1 MINEYDEN
9 KRMIAIMRQ
18 IAETKTKGKTNLL
31 NEEQISSTKK
41 DAIAITNDDNFGV
54 NVLTKQKEAF
64 KNAVDGGT
72 EFSDEKNVSSD
83 AESNP
88 IVYYPNSGNLVFS
101 GVIPSMNNLKWQ
113 YSLNDSDGD
122 GVFFWSDGLRLTD
135 ENIKKLNKLRGH
147 YLNWR
152 DSWQK
157 EGELL
162 KGLEK

>member
-1 MINEYDEN
+1 MNEYDEN
-9 KRMIAIMRQ
+9 KRMIAVMRK
-18 IAETKTKGKTNLL
+18 ITETKTQGKQNLL
-31 NEEQISSTKK
+31 NEEQTSGAKK
-41 DAIAITNDDNFGV
+41 DAIAITNDDNFGI
-54 NVLTKQKEAF
+54 NVLNKQKEAF

-72 EFSDEKNVSSD
+72 EFSDDKNVSGD

>member
-1 MINEYDEN
+1 MQIQYDDDKDMLKLIRNITEN
-9 KRMIAIMRQ
+9 SVKEKNR
-18 IAETKTKGKTNLL
+18 LL
-31 NEEQISSTKK
+31 LEQDGDGKK
-41 DAIAITNDDNFGV
+41 DAIAITNGEKFGL
-54 NVLTKQKEAF
+54 NVLDKQKEAF

-72 EFSDEKNVSSD
+72 QFSPEKKDGSN

-88 IVYYPNSGNLVFS
+88 LVYYPSTGNLVFS

-113 YSLNDSDGD
+113 FSLNDSDGD

-135 ENIKKLNKLRGH
+135 ENIRKLNKLRGH

-162 KGLEK
+162 KSLEK